1 MTNNLKNEKGGK
13 YPQKF
18 YEKLKKASLNTDAIS
33 SMVLQDKKIA
43 EIIINIVKDATS
55 PDKTKSS
62 DIKLSTSEIQYS
74 LKNWNNGRNIIGDF
88 KGFCPEEN
96 TIYGIEPQCYKQ
108 KGIYRRNRYYG
119 SMLDTSILKA
129 GQDFSELPNRCIIVL
144 TEKDFTSK
152 DPMIQHIKKV
162 DLMSGNVINSGEEEI
177 IVNLAAVTDDSELG
191 QFIRDWTNPN
201 PDNIKNPTLAEALRY
216 YKSNPKGVHK
226 MYAMLED
233 ARKDAKFESDLKY
246 IKLLLDDNWSMD
258 KIKSKTKLD
267 DDYLEEIVSTINSE
281 RESN

>member
-1 MTNNLKNEKGGK
+1 MQNNLDYEKGEK

-18 YEKLKKASLNTDAIS
+18 QEKLAKASLNTDAIS

-43 EIIINIVKDATS
+43 EAIINVVRNATNK
-55 PDKTKSS
+55 DKTKSS
-62 DIKLSTSEIQYS
+62 DIKLSTSETQYS
-74 LKNWNNGRNIIGDF
+74 LKNWNRGRNIIGDF

-108 KGIYRRNRYYG
+108 NGIYHRDRYYG
-119 SMLDTSILKA
+119 AMLDASILKS

-144 TEKDFTSK
+144 TEKDFSSN

-177 IVNLAAVTDDSELG
+177 IVNLAAATNDSELG

-201 PDNIKNPTLAEALRY
+201 PDDIKNPVLAEALRY
-216 YKSNPKGVHK
+216 YKSNPEGVHK
-226 MYAMLED
+226 MYAMLEETKRE
-233 ARKDAKFESDLKY
+233 ADLKY
-246 IKLLLDDNWSMD
+246 IGILLNHGLSVKEIAKETDLDETYVEE
-258 KIKSKTKLD
+258 IKS
-267 DDYLEEIVSTINSE
+267 EIDFK
-281 RESN
+281 RETN

>member
-1 MTNNLKNEKGGK
+1 MQNNLDYEKGGK

-18 YEKLKKASLNTDAIS
+18 QEKLAKASLNTDAIS

-43 EIIINIVKDATS
+43 EAIINVVRNATNK
-55 PDKTKSS
+55 DKTKSS
-62 DIKLSTSEIQYS
+62 DIKLSTSETQYS
-74 LKNWNNGRNIIGDF
+74 LKNWNRGRNIIGDF

-108 KGIYRRNRYYG
+108 NGIYHRDRYYG
-119 SMLDTSILKA
+119 AMLDASILKS

-144 TEKDFTSK
+144 TEKDFSSN

-177 IVNLAAVTDDSELG
+177 IVNLAAATNDSELG

-201 PDNIKNPTLAEALRY
+201 PDDIKNPVLAEALRY
-216 YKSNPKGVHK
+216 YKSNPEGVHK
-226 MYAMLED
+226 MYAMLEETKRE
-233 ARKDAKFESDLKY
+233 ADLKY
-246 IKLLLDDNWSMD
+246 IGILLNHGLSVKEIAKETDLDETYVEE
-258 KIKSKTKLD
+258 IKS
-267 DDYLEEIVSTINSE
+267 EIDFK
-281 RESN
+281 RETN

>member
-1 MTNNLKNEKGGK
+1 MQNNLDYEKGGK

-18 YEKLKKASLNTDAIS
+18 QEKLAKASLNTDAIS

-43 EIIINIVKDATS
+43 EAIINVVRNATNK
-55 PDKTKSS
+55 DKTKSS
-62 DIKLSTSEIQYS
+62 DIKLSTSETQYS
-74 LKNWNNGRNIIGDF
+74 LKNWNRGRNIIGDF

-108 KGIYRRNRYYG
+108 NGVYHRDRYYG
-119 SMLDTSILKA
+119 AMLDASILKS

-144 TEKDFTSK
+144 TEKDFSSN

-177 IVNLAAVTDDSELG
+177 IVNLAAATNDSELG

-201 PDNIKNPTLAEALRY
+201 PDDIKNPVLAEALRY
-216 YKSNPKGVHK
+216 YKSNPEGVHK
-226 MYAMLED
+226 MYAMLEETKRE
-233 ARKDAKFESDLKY
+233 ADLKY
-246 IKLLLDDNWSMD
+246 IGILLNHGLSVKEIAKETDLDETYVEE
-258 KIKSKTKLD
+258 IKS
-267 DDYLEEIVSTINSE
+267 EIDFK
-281 RESN
+281 RETN

>member
-18 YEKLKKASLNTDAIS
+18 QEKLAKASLNTDAIS

-43 EIIINIVKDATS
+43 EAIINVVRNATNK
-55 PDKTKSS
+55 DKTKSS
-62 DIKLSTSEIQYS
+62 DIKLSTSETQYS
-74 LKNWNNGRNIIGDF
+74 LKNWNRGRNIIGDF

-108 KGIYRRNRYYG
+108 NGIYHRDRYYG
-119 SMLDTSILKA
+119 AMLDASILKS

-144 TEKDFTSK
+144 TEKDFNSNNS
-152 DPMIQHIKKV
+152 MIQHIKKV

-177 IVNLAAVTDDSELG
+177 IVNLAAATDDSELG

-201 PDNIKNPTLAEALRY
+201 PDDIKNPALAEALKY
-216 YKSNPKGVHK
+216 YKSNPKGVHE
-226 MYAMLED
+226 MYTKWEEAQHEDRINFVSVMLE
-233 ARKDAKFESDLKY
+233 RFS
-246 IKLLLDDNWSMD
+246 
-258 KIKSKTKLD
+258 
-267 DDYLEEIVSTINSE
+267 LEEIADKMGWDNNYIKALKSE
-281 RESN
+281 IDSKKESN